1 MKHNKFLYRIS
12 YQKRRAMFSFLFV
25 LPWIV
30 GFLLF
35 SLKPLADVFIYSF
48 NKVSFL
54 PDATI
59 KLKFVGF
66 DNYYTIL
73 FVHSE
78 FLTCLMDYLYEMLL
92 TLPVVVVFS
101 LLIAL
106 MLNGKIKGRGFFR
119 VVYFM
124 PVVLMQGPL
133 MEIVDSLDAMSISGV
148 DTMFVFSFIQ
158 NQLPKFI
165 ADSLMYVIRNF
176 STLVWY
182 CGVQILVCLA
192 GLQKMDKNM
201 YEAANID
208 GASSW
213 QIFWKITLPV
223 SRPFILLSAIYTVV
237 DLSTMDRNSLIQI
250 IFDHMFSE
258 GSGFGYPSAV
268 AVMYFLIML
277 MIAGIVLLLL
287 GKNERKPV
295 KA

>member
-1 MKHNKFLYRIS
+1 
-12 YQKRRAMFSFLFV
+12 
-25 LPWIV
+25 
-30 GFLLF
+30 
-35 SLKPLADVFIYSF
+35 
-48 NKVSFL
+48 
-54 PDATI
+54 
-59 KLKFVGF
+59 
-66 DNYYTIL
+66 
-73 FVHSE
+73 
-78 FLTCLMDYLYEMLL
+78 
-92 TLPVVVVFS
+92 
-101 LLIAL
+101 
-106 MLNGKIKGRGFFR
+106 MLNGAIKGRGFFR
-119 VVYFM
+119 VLYFM

-133 MEIVDSLDAMSISGV
+133 MEIIDSLDAMSISGV

-158 NQLPKFI
+158 NQLPSFI
-165 ADSLMYVIRNF
+165 ADPLMYVIRNF

-192 GLQKMDKNM
+192 GLQKMDRNM

-237 DLSTMDRNSLIQI
+237 DLSTMDSNSLIQI
-250 IFDHMFSE
+250 ILDRMFSE

-277 MIAGIVLLLL
+277 LIAGIVLLLL
-287 GKNERKPV
+287 GKREKKAV